1 MELYNEDCLER
12 LKKFDKS
19 IDLIFNDLPYGQT
32 KCKWDSLIDLDEL

>member
-12 LKKFDKS
+12 LKKIPDKS

-32 KCKWDSLIDLDEL
+32 SLNGIV